1 MKKKFWT
8 SDKLVALSALCISLL
23 TLVIFIRQTNIME
36 KQSHLSAMPYLMI
49 EGSDQGLDK
58 MYILDLVNHGVGP
71 AIIVDR
77 KITYKGK
84 EYDLE
89 FDEFL
94 REHVEGMD
102 SVKIISNSTVHR
114 GLALPAGSSRTV
126 IKVGGGAKSY
136 NNFMKV
142 LEKLSTPEFDY
153 KISYKS
159 IYNDHWYIDARDT
172 EPTALQ
178 E

>member
-1 MKKKFWT
+1 
-8 SDKLVALSALCISLL
+8 
-23 TLVIFIRQTNIME
+23 
-36 KQSHLSAMPYLMI
+36 MI

-142 LEKLSTPEFDY
+142 LEKLSTPDFDY
-153 KISYKS
+153 KIS
-159 IYNDHWYIDARDT
+159 
-172 EPTALQ
+172 
-178 E
+178 

>member
-8 SDKLVALSALCISLL
+8 SDKLVALSALSISLL

-36 KQSHLSAMPYLMI
+36 QQSHLSVMPYLMI

-77 KITYKGK
+77 KISYKGT

-114 GLALPAGSSRTV
+114 GLALPAGSTRTI
-126 IKVGGGAKSY
+126 IKIGGGATSY
-136 NNFMKV
+136 NHFLKV
-142 LEKLSTPEFDY
+142 LEQLSTPDFDY
-153 KISYKS
+153 KITYKS
-159 IYNDHWYIDARDT
+159 IYDDRWYIDARDS
-172 EPTALQ
+172 EPTALEQ
-178 E
+178 